1 VTCGVAGPV
10 PCCMINCWGAGDR
23 GSHSRLGG
31 VLEAVVTIVLI
42 AVLLLVAGVGGF
54 AVHRLFRHTAG
65 PRRDG

>member
-1 VTCGVAGPV
+1 
-10 PCCMINCWGAGDR
+10 
-23 GSHSRLGG
+23 

-42 AVLLLVAGVGGF
+42 AVFLLVAGVGGL

>member
-1 VTCGVAGPV
+1 MA
-10 PCCMINCWGAGDR
+10 NCSVGGDQ
-23 GSHSRLGG
+23 GSRSRLGG

-42 AVLLLVAGVGGF
+42 AVFLLVAGVGGF